1 MGAGATGT
9 PGVCAA
15 AGPSAGAGD
24 THTAADRRA
33 AGGVAA
39 DRGSRP
45 PAESALAVAVGVG
58 AGVGGVAGPQGA
70 AGVGEQVEAG
80 SDVAPVCQS
89 WAGGHRRNSGLGQS
103 SRLGEGCPQP
113 SFRPDTSSQSLP
125 VPLLP
130 LKPPPPPPPPRQS
143 SEAASVSKCVCAV
156 GGGGGVEPLKGTAWD
171 SRSFPPPQC

>member
-1 MGAGATGT
+1 MWGQGPRAPLGCVRLLVPVRVLGTLTLQLTGELRA
-9 PGVCAA
+9 V
-15 AGPSAGAGD
+15 SLQ
-24 THTAADRRA
+24 TAAHA
-33 AGGVAA
+33 HPQ
-39 DRGSRP
+39 SRHWLWRS
-45 PAESALAVAVGVG
+45 ASERESAAWR
-58 AGVGGVAGPQGA
+58 GPQGA

-156 GGGGGVEPLKGTAWD
+156 GGGAGWSL
-171 SRSFPPPQC
+171 